1 VQPAAAASGLA
12 FTIADTDYYRAQQR
26 IVRVAVDQAQASW
39 HQLDVADAFGSWT
52 QQVRPRVVEHL
63 EHAQESAAALAPL
76 YIAATLT
83 AARAVSSP
91 VAAVVAAAFAGF
103 AANGL
108 PLALLLDFGF
118 RLYQKAVAAG
128 MPPSEARAIGLAR
141 LLTYVS
147 TETADAG
154 RLAHAAAALAEP
166 DVAGYERIV
175 VLPACGRC
183 ILLAGQL
190 YRYSTGFLRHPRCD
204 CQMKPVTWAQ
214 WRGDRPGNHPS
225 ALFNAMTPAQQNEA
239 FGTGDAHAIRAGA
252 DISRVVNA
260 RRRNAVYVAG
270 GHEYTREAT
279 TVRGVGRQLGELG
292 KQSGRGYAS
301 ARTPRPTAAQLVN
314 TARDRDELI
323 TQLRRF
329 GYLR

>member
-1 VQPAAAASGLA
+1 MLVTTSLVM
-12 FTIADTDYYRAQQR
+12 TDTMYYVAQQR
-26 IVRVAVDQAQASW
+26 IVRMAVDRTQTAW
-39 HQLDVADAFGSWT
+39 NQLDAADSVTVWT
-52 QQVRPRVVEHL
+52 EQVRPSVVEHL
-63 EHAQESAAALAPL
+63 EYAQESAASLAPL
-76 YIAATLT
+76 YIAATLA

-108 PLALLLDFGF
+108 PLALLLDFAF
-118 RLYQKAVAAG
+118 RLYQRSLAAG

-166 DVAGYERIV
+166 EIAGYERTVI
-175 VLPACGRC
+175 LPACGRC
-183 ILLAGQL
+183 ILLAGRL
-190 YRYSTGFLRHPRCD
+190 YRYSTGFLRHRRCD
-204 CQMKPVTWAQ
+204 CQMKPVTWEQ
-214 WRGDRPGNHPS
+214 WRENNTGNHPR
-225 ALFNAMTPAQQNEA
+225 ALFEGMTPAQQNKA
-239 FGTGDAHAIRAGA
+239 FGVGDAEAIRAGA

-260 RRRNAVYVAG
+260 RRKGAVFVAG
-270 GHEYTREAT
+270 GHEYTHEAT

-292 KQSGRGYAS
+292 KQPGRRYSS

-314 TARDRDELI
+314 TVRDRDELI